1 MTNYPPPYGAPTSPP
16 PRVPPR
22 KPRNSYMIDC
32 MFKYTYVWP
41 QLGDEFWYYPISLQ
55 YGAVLGYRWTG
66 RSWTFFGFDPD
77 LIDEVACVP
86 VPTLY

>member
-1 MTNYPPPYGAPTSPP
+1 MSDYMPPYGAPSSPP

-22 KPRNSYMIDC
+22 KPRNSYIIDC
-32 MFKYTYVWP
+32 VYSYTYVWP
-41 QLGDEFWYYPISLQ
+41 RFGDEFWFYPISVQ
-55 YGAVLGYRWTG
+55 YGGVVGYRWTG
-66 RSWTFFGFDPD
+66 RNWTFFGFDPD

>member
-1 MTNYPPPYGAPTSPP
+1 MTNYNTPYGEPVSPP

-22 KPRNSYMIDC
+22 KPRNSYIIDC
-32 MFKYTYVWP
+32 MFSYTYVWP
-41 QLGDEFWYYPISLQ
+41 RVGDEFWYYPISVQ

-66 RSWTFFGFDPD
+66 RRWTFFGFDPD